1 MVEHKFNKHDIFSL
15 QEWSSQYKTFTN
27 ETRDHLNCVSS
38 VSGLTISAMQTTP
51 LFFCLFT
58 DSCHQVSVISCL
70 CFLCH
75 TSLSWPARG
84 WIRNG
89 LTLGL

>member
-51 LFFCLFT
+51 LFFVC
-58 DSCHQVSVISCL
+58 SQIPVIR
-70 CFLCH
+70 FLSFPVFAFCA
-75 TSLSWPARG
+75 TPVF
-84 WIRNG
+84 
-89 LTLGL
+89 LGLHVAGSEMG